1 MNLKSLFIFR
11 EHAQIFA
18 GNLLAY
24 LLLLLRVNK
33 GDTSSLETGTA
44 ETSAI
49 YSITLTHDVVDRY
62 EFLTSTLIVFDRA
75 LAALR
80 RFGRRD
86 PW

>member
-1 MNLKSLFIFR
+1 MNLKSLIIFR

-33 GDTSSLETGTA
+33 GDTSSFETSTA

-49 YSITLTHDVVDRY
+49 YSITFKNVSIYISRAR
-62 EFLTSTLIVFDRA
+62 SSAGSARCAVFA
-75 LAALR
+75 HKA
-80 RFGRRD
+80 FCV
-86 PW
+86 